1 MHLHVCVVCVRG
13 YMHVCKYVCVY
24 IDTWGGVFACA
35 CVCTW
40 PHGCVHLLVCV
51 CMYN

>member
-35 CVCTW
+35 CVYVAAWVCAFA
-40 PHGCVHLLVCV
+40 CVCV
-51 CMYN
+51 YV